1 MIPGLSYGARTGSIA
16 YPLRTR
22 SVERVHQPTARAIV
36 DLVHPGQFRVLPP
49 SPEALAAKGEMMGL
63 IKYAE
68 MWRTVYW

>member
-1 MIPGLSYGARTGSIA
+1 MISGLSYGAATGSLA

-49 SPEALAAKGEMMGL
+49 SPHDLACKGEQMGV
-63 IKYAE
+63 IKYGE
-68 MWRTVYW
+68 MWRRVWF